1 MSIRTRKLKT
11 GGRAYD
17 VLMRRPDGSQFS
29 RSFRTR
35 RDAETWQAQQKAD
48 MSRRCWH
55 DPTAAAV
62 EFREYAEEWLRNRVN
77 LRPRTVAVYRSQ
89 LRCHI
94 IPAFGGRSLISITKR
109 DVRSWHADLSRRK
122 SPMVAAKSY
131 RLLATIMNTAVDD
144 DLLPGTPCRLR
155 GAGSEGSA
163 ERPLMSIDEAYA
175 LADAI
180 EPRFRAFILLAAFC
194 GLRLGELLGLTRAD
208 VDLLHR
214 KLSVTKQRQEV
225 DGGIQITLPKTAAGV
240 RSVGIPAAIVGDLE
254 AHLATW
260 AEHGP
265 ARSVLRRASRR
276 RPPGL
281 VLHGVGGGQEGHRA
295 ARRHPAP
302 RPPPP
307 RQHPGRPGPGHHE
320 QRPHGPHG
328 PPLIA
333 GRPPLPPRQ
342 RSRRPGDLR
351 RHRRRH
357 PPEPTAGGHRVPH
370 GLTPSTLGVLS
381 KVDPGGL
388 ATRSVVD
395 QSMPYCR
402 GRPVDILERRAP
414 GTIEMHKG

>member
-17 VLMRRPDGSQFS
+17 VLMRRPDGSQFA

-55 DPTAAAV
+55 DPTAGAV
-62 EFREYAEEWLRNRVN
+62 EFGEYAEEWLRNRVN
-77 LRPRTVAVYRSQ
+77 LRPKTVAVYRSQ

-94 IPAFGGRSLISITKR
+94 VPAFGGRSLISITKR

-122 SPMVAAKSY
+122 TPMVAAKSY

-155 GAGSEGSA
+155 GAGGEGSA
-163 ERPLMSIDEAYA
+163 ERPLLSIDEAYA

-260 AEHGP
+260 AE
-265 ARSVLRRASRR
+265 
-276 RPPGL
+276 PG
-281 VLHGVGGGQEGHRA
+281 LHGVFFAGPLGGVRRAAFYTAWAAAKEATGLREGIRPHDLRHLANTLAAQVPGTTSKDLMVRMGHRSSQAALRYLHASETADQAISAGIDAAIRRNQQQEGGTEYR
-295 ARRHPAP
+295 
-302 RPPPP
+302 
-307 RQHPGRPGPGHHE
+307 
-320 QRPHGPHG
+320 
-328 PPLIA
+328 
-333 GRPPLPPRQ
+333 
-342 RSRRPGDLR
+342 
-351 RHRRRH
+351 
-357 PPEPTAGGHRVPH
+357 
-370 GLTPSTLGVLS
+370 LG
-381 KVDPGGL
+381 
-388 ATRSVVD
+388 
-395 QSMPYCR
+395 
-402 GRPVDILERRAP
+402 
-414 GTIEMHKG
+414 